1 MFHFILEYL
10 GIQISS
16 YNIDIVTNSLFLFT
30 HTWWKKILSHM
41 ISCQPAQ
48 LFGDVSCYGWF
59 YHTGVSYCRYSVANM
74 AKDREAWKIVRVMLL
89 CAAWYLISS
98 GNNVVGKTLLNEFP
112 YPMTVTM
119 VQLVSIAMCS
129 SPVLRWMKVRR
140 RSDISWSYYKRIII
154 PLALGKFLAS
164 VFSHVS
170 IWRVP
175 VSYAHTGMYLIL
187 SLVFR

>member
-1 MFHFILEYL
+1 MAEER
-10 GIQISS
+10 
-16 YNIDIVTNSLFLFT
+16 
-30 HTWWKKILSHM
+30 
-41 ISCQPAQ
+41 A
-48 LFGDVSCYGWF
+48 GW
-59 YHTGVSYCRYSVANM
+59 
-74 AKDREAWKIVRVMLL
+74 EIVRVVLL

-119 VQLVSIAMCS
+119 VQLVSIAVFS

-175 VSYAHTGMYLIL
+175 VSYAHTGMYHH
-187 SLVFR
+187 S